1 MFKGSMV
8 ALITPF
14 NNGVLDKNK
23 LEELVEW
30 HIQNKTSGIIPCG
43 TTGESAT
50 LTHQEHNEVI
60 EFVVKVAKKRIPV
73 IAGAGSNN
81 TKESILLAQHA
92 ESVGADAVLMITPY
106 YNKPSQSGIYE
117 HFRVVA
123 ENINI
128 PIMLYNIASRTGV
141 NMGVDLIYKL
151 SKIKNIVAI
160 KEASGNINQMSDI
173 IEKCDKDFALMSG
186 DDALTLPV
194 LSLGGTG
201 VVSVVANIVPR
212 DVADM
217 IDSFEKGDI
226 KKAREYHYKLS
237 ELIKA
242 MFIETNPVP
251 VKTAM
256 EMLGICNGDVR
267 LPMYKMA
274 DENIEKLKSVM
285 ISYGLKLKN

>member
-50 LTHQEHNEVI
+50 LTHQDHNEVI

-141 NMGVDLIYKL
+141 NMSVDLIYKL

-160 KEASGNINQMSDI
+160 KEASGNI
-173 IEKCDKDFALMSG
+173 
-186 DDALTLPV
+186 
-194 LSLGGTG
+194 
-201 VVSVVANIVPR
+201 
-212 DVADM
+212 
-217 IDSFEKGDI
+217 
-226 KKAREYHYKLS
+226 
-237 ELIKA
+237 
-242 MFIETNPVP
+242 
-251 VKTAM
+251 
-256 EMLGICNGDVR
+256 
-267 LPMYKMA
+267 
-274 DENIEKLKSVM
+274 
-285 ISYGLKLKN
+285 